1 MCLEEKMCSQRWIV
15 IGEKV
20 NPRKRCSLRR
30 RWAREKMCSLRRRW
44 AREKMCSQGKD
55 GIEKRMWPRGE
66 DGLGKGSLRR
76 IGGGGKDVV

>member
-1 MCLEEKMCSQRWIV
+1 M

-20 NPRKRCSLRR
+20 NPRKR
-30 RWAREKMCSLRRRW
+30 CSLRRRW

-76 IGGGGKDVV
+76 KGGGGKDVV